1 MTEKNLTE
9 RNLLEHNFPERNM
22 TELNMPE
29 HNMPEHNIPEL
40 DEIKQKLRQML
51 TPRRFEHSVNTME
64 VCIRLAEKYGADV
77 KKAAI
82 AGLVHDCAK
91 NLDKDD
97 ILPMCEKYG
106 IIVDE
111 IARSQPKLLHGE
123 IGAHMAQELLGID
136 DPQILAAIAEHTLG
150 RPGMDKISSIVFIA
164 DYIEAGRNFEGIE
177 EIRKAA
183 DESLEKAIVAGIDS
197 TIVHV
202 LKKGQPLHPRSILTR
217 NWALEKLKEQ
227 ENQG

>member
-1 MTEKNLTE
+1 
-9 RNLLEHNFPERNM
+9 
-22 TELNMPE
+22 
-29 HNMPEHNIPEL
+29 
-40 DEIKQKLRQML
+40 
-51 TPRRFEHSVNTME
+51 
-64 VCIRLAEKYGADV
+64 
-77 KKAAI
+77 
-82 AGLVHDCAK
+82 
-91 NLDKDD
+91 
-97 ILPMCEKYG
+97 
-106 IIVDE
+106 
-111 IARSQPKLLHGE
+111 
-123 IGAHMAQELLGID
+123 MAQELLGID